1 MKPSTNHPIHPIDDA
16 MARLE
21 LPTTLP
27 GGWTIGQEI
36 GRGSFAVVYRA
47 HNQNTH
53 QEAAVKAVVK
63 SKLTTKL
70 FQNLHD
76 EIAILKK
83 IRHPNVVG
91 LEDCRADTHHI
102 FLIMQFS
109 SLGDLSLYIKNPA
122 KTSSPFPHPP
132 DGGLNEW
139 IIRSFLGQLADAL
152 RFLRSHSIIHRDIK
166 PQNLLLHP
174 SEDPPDPPSTAMR
187 YVPQGIPILRVADF
201 GFARVLAPNAGLA
214 ETLCGSP
221 LYMAP
226 EILRYEKYDA
236 KADLWSVGAV
246 LFETATGKPPFR
258 AQNHVELLRKIEK
271 SEDRIAFPPD
281 KPVPAD
287 LRRLILG
294 LLRRNPAE
302 RASFEHFFVLAD
314 QVSSQGPL
322 LPPTTTT
329 TTTSS
334 SSSPSPQPLQPSTT
348 ASLPLQPQL
357 TPLHSTALH
366 HQQPRPPSTSTLPS
380 PATTTKGKQ
389 PTTAPVFDG
398 EPGAFIVPI
407 PQPHPESLPSSS
419 HHPGFLAP
427 SPSLLPTPHHH
438 HHQQQQQQQQPQQS
452 TSRDKTSWQPSFP
465 AKYLVPSSS
474 NPAPSVKA
482 KDYARAPLPFRTSSE
497 QQQQEDDE
505 DRELGTEYVVVEKG
519 AVEINALV
527 DGLSAPTQ
535 KPLSLGRRMSRGFMA
550 ATKPTLAGLSSSP
563 RRVQTESASPPTPS
577 SFPPRPHPQSS
588 VPSGSRPMN
597 IAPHHGQQLQ
607 HQPSSLSSAF
617 NYASSPR
624 SFDSSGAGAPGSLP
638 APGGKFFPPS
648 APASSSPGRPPSA
661 RVPFMFPSSALSRAL
676 LDPCCPLSP
685 STGGAGALDAVESRL
700 LAELEEAAA
709 KALVILRFADA
720 KLAAVLPPPPSASE
734 TAPVA
739 GPSSSGPSAG
749 LVGAFITAH
758 VSASDP
764 LPAVSASSSAS
775 SILSEL
781 HLLHHP
787 AASPADPE
795 CSARRL
801 KQAKAGHAAEALV
814 LFIRALAVL
823 DHAIR
828 HAVAVADW
836 KKGAGPGG
844 GVVSPETGCAIE
856 WLRRKF
862 NEVFDK
868 TELVKSSVDA
878 KRLLY
883 PANREG
889 RRALVSATQLMY
901 ERALEASRAA
911 AVLELLA
918 DSPATL
924 DACWLEYQCSMWL
937 LHAALDPVD
946 DVHFPH
952 DELAHA
958 GFVASNAPTVLA
970 SIAARLAAIAP
981 KRAAP

>member
-1 MKPSTNHPIHPIDDA
+1 

-201 GFARVLAPNAGLA
+201 GFARVLAPERRPGRD
-214 ETLCGSP
+214 P
-221 LYMAP
+221 LRLP
-226 EILRYEKYDA
+226 ILRYEKYDA

-661 RVPFMFPSSALSRAL
+661 R
-676 LDPCCPLSP
+676 
-685 STGGAGALDAVESRL
+685 
-700 LAELEEAAA
+700 
-709 KALVILRFADA
+709 
-720 KLAAVLPPPPSASE
+720 
-734 TAPVA
+734 
-739 GPSSSGPSAG
+739 
-749 LVGAFITAH
+749 
-758 VSASDP
+758 
-764 LPAVSASSSAS
+764 
-775 SILSEL
+775 
-781 HLLHHP
+781 
-787 AASPADPE
+787 
-795 CSARRL
+795 
-801 KQAKAGHAAEALV
+801 AKAGHAAEALV